1 MDIFYF
7 LLSETEEI
15 AGRFLDNL
23 FARWQLRI
31 LLMVYSFVHIGAIS
45 VVIVVSTLS
54 AMMIDD
60 IWSAIQGI
68 IKQSSSTELG
78 LDKLLQGGGRLLRPC
93 WSCDDW

>member
-1 MDIFYF
+1 
-7 LLSETEEI
+7 
-15 AGRFLDNL
+15 
-23 FARWQLRI
+23 
-31 LLMVYSFVHIGAIS
+31 MVYSFVHIGAIS